1 MGENPVLSDPDALK
15 VRKTLA
21 GLDFLAVSD
30 LFLTETAGFADVV
43 FPAASFAEKIGTVT
57 NSERRV
63 QLMHQAIEPIGSC
76 RTDAEIIVE
85 ISRHMSY
92 EMDYENTAEIMED
105 IALVTPIYGG
115 IYHDRLENQWGL
127 QWPCTDRAHPGTI
140 YLHKYSFTRGR
151 GYFALVEDR
160 CPAESPDEDYPFLLM
175 TGRIYHHYHTGTMTR
190 RCEMLERESP
200 DPFIDMHPD
209 DARSLQV
216 RTGDLVRISSR
227 RGAVEM
233 KARVVDQVGM
243 KTLYAPFHFHEA
255 PINKVTTSSMDPEA
269 KIPEY
274 KICAVRVE
282 KVMA

>member
-1 MGENPVLSDPDALK
+1 
-15 VRKTLA
+15 
-21 GLDFLAVSD
+21 
-30 LFLTETAGFADVV
+30 
-43 FPAASFAEKIGTVT
+43 
-57 NSERRV
+57 
-63 QLMHQAIEPIGSC
+63 
-76 RTDAEIIVE
+76 
-85 ISRHMSY
+85 
-92 EMDYENTAEIMED
+92 
-105 IALVTPIYGG
+105 
-115 IYHDRLENQWGL
+115 
-127 QWPCTDRAHPGTI
+127 
-140 YLHKYSFTRGR
+140 
-151 GYFALVEDR
+151 
-160 CPAESPDEDYPFLLM
+160 
-175 TGRIYHHYHTGTMTR
+175 
-190 RCEMLERESP
+190 MLERESP